1 MNASYGPNGGLPTM
15 HLDAIAAGN
24 AITTRWDPCTYSPI
38 HQDDINAQTEGL
50 LDGASVPATVVNWAG
65 DEGVSVQEWAVYMG
79 ELTGTDP
86 VVNVVETPGT
96 LRGSI
101 ASDAKRASFTG
112 PCTVTWKDGIRRVW
126 ESRARLGVVTVV
138 AMTTVLVTGSSSGIG
153 EATALAFARTGATV
167 GVCARREDRLAD
179 VVARCREHAPD
190 SRMWVTDLS
199 DLDAVDAL
207 ASRAVDEL
215 GGVDVLVNNVGV
227 PKRRKTTTLT
237 PADVESVMAI
247 NYFGP
252 VRLTL
257 ALLPGMVE
265 RGSGHIVSVSSMGA
279 HMIAFGTGAYAA
291 SKGALELFTEALYL
305 DLAGTGRARASRRA
319 RHHQDRVQ
327 PGA

>member
-1 MNASYGPNGGLPTM
+1 M
-15 HLDAIAAGN
+15 
-24 AITTRWDPCTYSPI
+24 
-38 HQDDINAQTEGL
+38 
-50 LDGASVPATVVNWAG
+50 PATVVNWAG
-65 DEGVSVQEWAVYMG
+65 DEGVSVQEWASYMG
-79 ELTGTDP
+79 ELTGTDA

-112 PCTVTWKDGIRRVW
+112 PCTVGWKDGMRRVGGTPH
-126 ESRARLGVVTVV
+126 GV
-138 AMTTVLVTGSSSGIG
+138 AGMTTVLVTGASSGIG

-167 GVCARREDRLAD
+167 GICARREDRLAD
-179 VVARCREHAPD
+179 VLARCREHAPD

-199 DLDAVDAL
+199 DLDAIDGL
-207 ASRAVDEL
+207 AQRAVDEL

-265 RGSGHIVSVSSMGA
+265 RGAVTSSA
-279 HMIAFGTGAYAA
+279 C
-291 SKGALELFTEALYL
+291 
-305 DLAGTGRARASRRA
+305 RRWART
-319 RHHQDRVQ
+319 
-327 PGA
+327 